1 MDRSSFN
8 QDFVVAPSTRA
19 KTRQPA
25 KKGRWREIEAIQD
38 QKRLQEELQ
47 QYGCT
52 LDLEELAAE
61 LEL

>member
-1 MDRSSFN
+1 MDRNSFN
-8 QDFVVAPSTRA
+8 QNLVDAPSKRP
-19 KTRQPA
+19 KTRGAA

>member
-1 MDRSSFN
+1 MERSSFD
-8 QDFVVAPSTRA
+8 QELVVTRSPRT
-19 KTRQPA
+19 KTREPA
-25 KKGRWREIEAIQD
+25 KKSKWREIEAIQD

-47 QYGCT
+47 QFDCT

>member
-1 MDRSSFN
+1 MDRNSFD
-8 QDFVVAPSTRA
+8 QDLADAPVKRP
-19 KTRQPA
+19 KTREAA
-25 KKGRWREIEAIQD
+25 KKSRWREIEALQD
-38 QKRLQEELQ
+38 HKRLQEELQ